1 MIDLIE
7 RLRDAF
13 QRARYGGG
21 GDYNPDGDLY
31 DAAADRIE
39 ALEAKL
45 AVAREAL
52 NHIDALCPVN
62 TGGCTH
68 AALAGLLYNI
78 EVHAVQALKEI
89 EQ

>member
-1 MIDLIE
+1 MSDLIE

-52 NHIDALCPVN
+52 GRVVDALDTGHDLPASRRYHVAIDAR
-62 TGGCTH
+62 
-68 AALAGLLYNI
+68 A
-78 EVHAVQALKEI
+78 ALKEI